1 MRINHYGR
9 AYFRTGINQTQWK
22 GELTTT
28 EGRINHYRRANFSG
42 YNTQVSKFHAKDVQ
56 RINNMRLQEGDH
68 NWRSNWGLA
77 AIGDD
82 HNWRSA
88 RFLGVTQNGSH
99 TAVGAVMT
107 AGVSARR
114 FE

>member
-1 MRINHYGR
+1 
-9 AYFRTGINQTQWK
+9 
-22 GELTTT
+22 
-28 EGRINHYRRANFSG
+28 
-42 YNTQVSKFHAKDVQ
+42 
-56 RINNMRLQEGDH
+56 MRLQEGDH

-114 FE
+114 FELSSGSAALLHGRHYTSLSGF